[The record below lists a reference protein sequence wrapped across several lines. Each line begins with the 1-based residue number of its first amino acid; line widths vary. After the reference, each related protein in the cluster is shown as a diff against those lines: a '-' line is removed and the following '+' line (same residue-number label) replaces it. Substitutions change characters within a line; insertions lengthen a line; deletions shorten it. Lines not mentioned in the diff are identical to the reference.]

1 MNISM
6 KKLALISSTAS
17 YFFSATVT
25 LAATQL
31 NIQAPTQGY
40 KDLGQFIGNII
51 QLAFGIAIVLVLV
64 YLVWG
69 AFDWI
74 TSGGDKDAVGKARSK
89 IVNALIG
96 IAVLAVAFALA
107 NTAAQFLGWTGG
119 ISGITIPTPLDNTP
133 TPTTN

>member
-1 MNISM
+1 M
-6 KKLALISSTAS
+6 KKLAIISSAIT
-17 YFFSATVT
+17 YFIAAAVSH
-25 LAATQL
+25 AATNL
-31 NIQAPTQGY
+31 NIQAPDQGY
-40 KDLGQFIGNII
+40 SDLGKFITNVI
-51 QLAFGIAIVLVLV
+51 QLAFALAIVLVLI

-107 NTAAQFLGWTGG
+107 NTAAQFLGFG
-119 ISGITIPTPLDNTP
+119 SVAQITIPTPSD
-133 TPTTN
+133 

>member
-1 MNISM
+1 MMNIPM
-6 KKLALISSTAS
+6 KKLALISSSLSYLLTSTTA
-17 YFFSATVT
+17 FAET
-25 LAATQL
+25 L
-31 NIQAPTQGY
+31 NIQAPTNEGKKIGY
-40 KDLGQFIGNII
+40 DNLSSFITNIM
-51 QLAFGIAIVLVLV
+51 QLAFGLAIVLVLI

-107 NTAAQFLGWTGG
+107 NTAAQFLGW
-119 ISGITIPTPLDNTP
+119 SGLSNIKIPTPND
-133 TPTTN
+133 

>member
-1 MNISM
+1 M
-6 KKLALISSTAS
+6 KKLAIISSAIT
-17 YFFSATVT
+17 YFIAATVSH
-25 LAATQL
+25 AAEP
-31 NIQAPTQGY
+31 IVIKKPDQGY
-40 KDLGQFIGNII
+40 GDLGLFIGNVL
-51 QLAFGIAIVLVLV
+51 QLAFGIAIILVLI

-107 NTAAQFLGWTGG
+107 KVAAQFLGFPDFPN
-119 ISGITIPTPLDNTP
+119 IPVPSP
-133 TPTTN
+133 G

>member
-1 MNISM
+1 MNLPM
-6 KKLALISSTAS
+6 KKLALISSSLS
-17 YFFSATVT
+17 YFASTAVV
-25 LAATQL
+25 LAEEI
-31 NIQAPTQGY
+31 NITAPTN
-40 KDLGQFIGNII
+40 KDGGNIGYTNLSSFI
-51 QLAFGIAIVLVLV
+51 TNVMQLAFGLAIVLVLI

-107 NTAAQFLGWTGG
+107 NTAAQFLGWSGLT
-119 ISGITIPTPLDNTP
+119 GITIPTPGRP
-133 TPTTN
+133 